1 MRRNRDLSCERERMG
16 ESPIQHAAFLRAHP
30 VPQPARRICSGS
42 CDYFTPVYQSGRK
55 IAGVG
60 MCENAR
66 CGADVRVGMICL
78 WAKKS
83 LSSETFLA
91 PYGNVLRVRPQ
102 IAS

>member
-1 MRRNRDLSCERERMG
+1 MRARTHGREPDSARRLSPRP
-16 ESPIQHAAFLRAHP
+16 S
-30 VPQPARRICSGS
+30 VPQSARRICSGG

-91 PYGNVLRVRPQ
+91 GYGNVLGVRPQ